1 MKIFQKIQQKW
12 NRQESVRAGMTDGQM
27 DRGTNG
33 LLIVECHAG
42 SEGSGESAHL
52 HGLARALSQYRNLM
66 CWLKW
71 RFNAI
76 LCEQRRLCRVCTFAQ
91 AYLKPHSHCAGVATV
106 HPDAGQPVYRDAPGH
121 IS

>member
-1 MKIFQKIQQKW
+1 MKIFQKIQQIW

-27 DRGTNG
+27 DGGTDG

-91 AYLKPHSHCAGVATV
+91 AYLSLRHGTIISRAISIPKP
-106 HPDAGQPVYRDAPGH
+106 
-121 IS
+121 I